1 MIAPANREGM
11 PNVTGPQDSAEAE
24 PRLDLGDRRAL
35 VIVPALN
42 EAEVIEDVVRD
53 LRRYAPWA
61 DVLVVNDGS
70 RDATAEVARAAGAR
84 VLDLPVNLGIGG
96 AVQTGYRYAWSR
108 GYDVAFQFDGDGQH
122 RARCLADLARPLLAG
137 EADMA
142 VGSRFLKPRGMTAY
156 GFRLVGI
163 KMLAGLI
170 SLVLR
175 QRVTDPTS
183 GCRAAGPRAIRL
195 FAADYPQDYPEPE
208 SLVQLRRHHLRVREV
223 PVTMRRR
230 RAGRSSIGLWSGL
243 HYMTKVMLA
252 IVMNTVKTPVRPE
265 G

>member
-1 MIAPANREGM
+1 VTEPENRADTD
-11 PNVTGPQDSAEAE
+11 PVH
-24 PRLDLGDRRAL
+24 DLGDRRAL

-42 EAEVIEDVVRD
+42 EAGVIEGVVRD

-70 RDATAEVARAAGAR
+70 LDGTGEAAREAGAK

-108 GYDVAFQFDGDGQH
+108 GYALAFQFDGDGQH
-122 RARCLADLARPLLAG
+122 RARCLSALVRPLLAD
-137 EADMA
+137 EADMV

-170 SLVLR
+170 SSVLR
-175 QRVTDPTS
+175 QRITDPTS
-183 GCRAAGPRAIRL
+183 GCRAAGRRAIRL
-195 FAADYPQDYPEPE
+195 FAAEYPQDYPEPE
-208 SLVQLRRHHLRVREV
+208 SLVQLRRQGLRVREV

-230 RAGRSSIGLWSGL
+230 RAGQSSIGLWSGL
-243 HYMTKVMLA
+243 HYMAKVVLA
-252 IVMNTVKTPVRPE
+252 VVMDTVKAPVRLE
-265 G
+265 GEVSS